1 MIRIITIE
9 REYGSGSAAISEK
22 LAAKLGWKLWDQAL
36 TCEIARLTKADV
48 AAIEQREERVD
59 PLYYRL
65 LKVFFRGSFERSLP
79 VSGLE
84 VLDADRMT
92 SLMERVIKEA
102 ACCENCVIVGR
113 GAAYFLRDRADAF
126 HVFIYAPLEE
136 KIRRLRQSGKS
147 EAEARELV
155 ATIDQERAAF
165 IKTYFGKEWPNRH
178 LYHMMLNSAA
188 GDEAVIDNILHGVAT
203 LEKQA
208 VPA

>member
-1 MIRIITIE
+1 MIRIITME
-9 REYGSGSAAISEK
+9 REYGAGSAAIAEK

-36 TCEIARLTKADV
+36 TCEIARLTKSDV
-48 AAIEQREERVD
+48 SAVERREERVD

-92 SLMERVIKEA
+92 ALMERVIKES

-113 GAAYFLRDRADAF
+113 GASYFLRDRDDAF

-136 KIRRLRQSGKS
+136 KIRRLRESGKS

-155 ATIDQERAAF
+155 ETIDQERAAF

-178 LYHMMLNSAA
+178 LYHMMINSAM
-188 GDEAVIDNILHGVAT
+188 GDEAVIDNVLHGVAT